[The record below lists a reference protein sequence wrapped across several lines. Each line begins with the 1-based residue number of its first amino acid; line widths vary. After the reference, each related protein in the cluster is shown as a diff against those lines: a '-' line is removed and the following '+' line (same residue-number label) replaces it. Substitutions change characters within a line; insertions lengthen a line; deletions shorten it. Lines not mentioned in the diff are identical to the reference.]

1 MYIEMYIEQWGDR
14 NLPGLLLLH
23 GFMGSSAD
31 FHPALPTLTQ
41 HFHCICV
48 DLPGHG
54 QTPITDDNFV
64 GIAEQL
70 AKLVTDCS
78 YLCGYSLGGRLA
90 LYLALHYPDQW
101 QKVILESVS
110 FGLPNAQMRQARQHQ
125 DRMIV
130 RKLRQPDLDFTAFI
144 QHWYQQS
151 VFAGIT
157 DHRNFSELIASR
169 LNNNPLSL
177 ARSLET
183 MGLGQQLYLGELLKI
198 NEIPLLILAGEQDT
212 KFVEIGQ
219 QIASLCQRAKLVTMP
234 DCSHNIHFQQLDLWL
249 KEVLGFLA

>member
-1 MYIEMYIEQWGDR
+1 MYIESWGDR

-23 GFMGSSAD
+23 GFMSSSAD

-54 QTPITDDNFV
+54 QTPITDDGFV
-64 GIAEQL
+64 RIAEQL
-70 AKLVTDCS
+70 AELVTDCS

-90 LYLALHYPDQW
+90 LYLALNYPDRW
-101 QKVILESVS
+101 QKVILESAS
-110 FGLPNAQMRQARQHQ
+110 FGLPTTQARQQRQQQ
-125 DRMIV
+125 DATIA
-130 RKLRQPDLDFTAFI
+130 RKLCQPDLDFTAFI
-144 QHWYQQS
+144 QHWYRQS
-151 VFAGIT
+151 VFTGIH

-183 MGLGQQLYLGELLKI
+183 MGLGQQPYLGELLKT
-198 NEIPLLILAGEQDT
+198 NETPLLILVGEQDT
-212 KFVEIGQ
+212 RFVAIGQ
-219 QIASLCQRAKLVTMP
+219 QMASLCQETQLVTVP
-234 DCSHNIHFQQLDLWL
+234 NCSHNIHFQQPDLWL
-249 KEVLGFLA
+249 KKVLGFLV